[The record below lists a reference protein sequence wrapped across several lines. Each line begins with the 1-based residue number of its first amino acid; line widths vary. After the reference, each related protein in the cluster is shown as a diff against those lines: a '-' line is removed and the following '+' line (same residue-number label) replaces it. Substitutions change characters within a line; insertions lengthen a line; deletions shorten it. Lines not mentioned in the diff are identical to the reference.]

1 LRDFLDGIDCDITY
15 TVKFLSNQLG
25 HAATD
30 RILVLKKS
38 LEKSISQNQTSI
50 EKIRPLFNTCSS
62 NINADAKELVSR
74 SISTIQ
80 KKINDRVNE
89 VQGIPGL
96 KKIANRIVDI
106 REIKCP
112 QNLGDIDDENDIS
125 FGDVSRT
132 VGSTIGGAATGAA
145 IGSLIPVVGTLLGG
159 IIGGLFGAG
168 SGISSSADEQTQRA
182 KGKARE
188 IVNKYDDIVQKQIKN
203 LSKDFGYALFRNVAP
218 LSRNVTNTLEEISA
232 YHGSVKSAENEI
244 MRIFKR
250 INK

>member
-1 LRDFLDGIDCDITY
+1 LRDFLDGIDNDITN
-15 TVKFLSNQLG
+15 TVKSLSNHLG
-25 HAATD
+25 HAATN
-30 RILVLKKS
+30 RILVLKKR
-38 LEKSISQNQTSI
+38 LEESINQNQTSI

-62 NINADAKELVSR
+62 NINADAKELISR

-89 VQGIPGL
+89 IQGIPGL
-96 KKIANRIVDI
+96 KKIANIVVI
-106 REIKCP
+106 PEIKCP

-188 IVNKYDDIVQKQIKN
+188 IVNKYDDIVQKQIKE
-203 LSKDFGYALFRNVAP
+203 LSKDFGYALFRSAAP
-218 LSRNVTNTLEEISA
+218 LSRNVKNTLEEISA